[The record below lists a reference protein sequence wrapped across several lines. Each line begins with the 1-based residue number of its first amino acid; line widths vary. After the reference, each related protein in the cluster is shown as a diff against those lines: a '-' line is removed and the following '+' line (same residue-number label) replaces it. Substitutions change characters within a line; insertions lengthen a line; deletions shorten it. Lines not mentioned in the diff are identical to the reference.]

1 MNSSASETKFI
12 NIGGVKVSRA
22 SFFILITG
30 VIIAAILAIFLPF
43 PYSIVISVL
52 VLLFSIMNA
61 YTINCT
67 QVGHCKIWAWILTSV
82 FIVYLCIYSL
92 IFLINKDKI
101 FNIPKVNAKV
111 NAPKVNAVMPP
122 RT

>member
-12 NIGGVKVSRA
+12 NIGGIKVSRA

-30 VIIAAILAIFLPF
+30 AIISLILAIFLPF
-43 PYSIVISVL
+43 PYSIIISVL

-61 YTINCT
+61 YTINCA

-82 FIVYLCIYSL
+82 FVVYLCIYSAIL
-92 IFLINKDKI
+92 LINKDKI
-101 FNIPKVNAKV
+101 FNIPKINAKV
-111 NAPKVNAVMPP
+111 NAPKVNAPLPP
-122 RT
+122 RA

>member
-12 NIGGVKVSRA
+12 NIGVKVSRA

-30 VIIAAILAIFLPF
+30 AIISLILAIFLPF
-43 PYSIVISVL
+43 PYSIAISVL

-92 IFLINKDKI
+92 ILLINKDKI
-101 FNIPKVNAKV
+101 FNIPNIPKV
-111 NAPKVNAVMPP
+111 NAPKLNTNIPP
-122 RT
+122 KV

>member
-12 NIGGVKVSRA
+12 NIGVKVSRA

-82 FIVYLCIYSL
+82 FVVYLCIYSAIL
-92 IFLINKDKI
+92 LINKDKI
-101 FNIPKVNAKV
+101 FNIPKINAKV
-111 NAPKVNAVMPP
+111 NAPKGNAPLPP
-122 RT
+122 RA